1 MPDAIAST
9 DSDVRIDFGAHSL
22 TARGLRRQ
30 FERAHHAPRIE
41 GQWPLPTLN
50 SLVLIGL
57 RGAGRACGRGR
68 AAGVSKRS
76 PLDAQSSE
84 LDLRSNN
91 VVFRKVRISQGN
103 MSVSADQGQAIR
115 QASGLDFDNS
125 LWIFRGNVK
134 ITMDQGQLTAD
145 EAQINFTKK
154 LLAKAVAN
162 GNPAEFQQ
170 RIAKTGKLARGHAE
184 NIDYDA
190 AKGIVRLSKNAW
202 LSDGQNEIRG
212 ESLKY
217 NLLAQSIVAEAA
229 EQGSQRVH
237 IIITPP
243 PAKP

>member
-1 MPDAIAST
+1 MAAS
-9 DSDVRIDFGAHSL
+9 SL
-22 TARGLRRQ
+22 K
-30 FERAHHAPRIE
+30 
-41 GQWPLPTLN
+41 
-50 SLVLIGL
+50 SLVLIAL
-57 RGAGRACGRGR
+57 AVQAGQ
-68 AAGVSKRS
+68 AAAAAV
-76 PLDAQSSE
+76 PPAQQTITLDAQSSE

-91 VVFRKVRISQGN
+91 VVFHKVRISQGT
-103 MSVSADQGQAIR
+103 MSVSADQGQATR

-145 EAQINFTKK
+145 DAQINFTKK

-162 GNPAEFQQ
+162 GSPAEFQQ
-170 RIAKTGKLARGHAE
+170 RIAKTGKIARGHAQT
-184 NIDYDA
+184 IDYDA
-190 AKGIVRLSKNAW
+190 AKGIVRLLKDAW
-202 LSDGQNEIRG
+202 LSDQQNEIRG

>member
-1 MPDAIAST
+1 MAAS
-9 DSDVRIDFGAHSL
+9 SL
-22 TARGLRRQ
+22 K
-30 FERAHHAPRIE
+30 
-41 GQWPLPTLN
+41 
-50 SLVLIGL
+50 SLVLIALALQG
-57 RGAGRACGRGR
+57 GQV
-68 AAGVSKRS
+68 AAAAA
-76 PLDAQSSE
+76 PPAQQTITLDAQSSE

-91 VVFRKVRISQGN
+91 VVFHKVRISQGT
-103 MSVSADQGQAIR
+103 MSVSADQGQATR

-145 EAQINFTKK
+145 DAQINFTKK

-162 GNPAEFQQ
+162 GSPAEFQQ
-170 RIAKTGKLARGHAE
+170 RIAKTGKIARGHAQT
-184 NIDYDA
+184 IDYDA
-190 AKGIVRLSKNAW
+190 AKGIVRLLKNAW
-202 LSDGQNEIRG
+202 LSDQQNEIRG